1 MASLA
6 SDTAPVRAGEE
17 LDWESLE
24 AYLRERLPGKLDGDL
39 DRDAR
44 IEVTQFP
51 GGHSNLTYC
60 VRLGDREFV
69 MRRPPVGPVAPTA
82 HDMPREYRLL
92 AAIHPHFDLAPKPYL
107 LCDDASVIGVPFYLM
122 ERRKGLVV
130 RRDVPPE
137 IGPDV
142 GLRTRVSEGLV
153 DTLARLHSVDI
164 YSTGL
169 AAIGKPVGFV
179 TRQVRGWTER
189 WNRSKTSELPEIEE
203 VIRWLEARI
212 PPEPDP
218 AAGRPATLVHND
230 FKL

>member
-1 MASLA
+1 MESKQILHE
-6 SDTAPVRAGEE
+6 SDTAPIRAGEE
-17 LDWESLE
+17 LDLTALE
-24 AYLRERLPGKLDGDL
+24 AYLRARLADALGVDGLDQ
-39 DRDAR
+39 AP
-44 IEVTQFP
+44 IELEQFP
-51 GGHSNLTYC
+51 GGHSNLTYL
-60 VRLGDREFV
+60 VRLGGREFV
-69 MRRPPVGPVAPTA
+69 LRRPPVGPVAPTA

-142 GLRTRVSEGLV
+142 GLRTRVSKGLV

-189 WNRSKTSELPEIEE
+189 WNRSKTSELPEIDE
-203 VIRWLEARI
+203 VIR
-212 PPEPDP
+212 
-218 AAGRPATLVHND
+218 
-230 FKL
+230 